1 MAGRFLVAVD
11 LQSHFRCNVVEV
23 GLVADIEILTRVG
36 NLVPDARFEVLDSHL
51 VEGCERRKLL
61 ESYVA
66 LNGGQAV
73 ALSILHHIEEWVF
86 LHRSIIHRLAHLGAA
101 SAI

>member
-1 MAGRFLVAVD
+1 MSVGV
-11 LQSHFRCNVVEV
+11 QSHFRCHVVEV
-23 GLVADIEILTRVG
+23 GLVADVEILTRVG
-36 NLVPDARFEVLDSHL
+36 NLVPDARLEVPDSHL
-51 VEGCERRKLL
+51 VEGGERGELL

-66 LNGGQAV
+66 LDGGQAA

-86 LHRSIIHRLAHLGAA
+86 LDRAIIHRHAHLGAA

>member
-1 MAGRFLVAVD
+1 MGRCSVCVD
-11 LQSHFRCNVVEV
+11 VQSHFRCHVVEV
-23 GLVADIEILTRVG
+23 GLVADVEILTRVG

-51 VEGCERRKLL
+51 VEGCERWELL
-61 ESYVA
+61 ESYVT
-66 LNGGQAV
+66 LDGGQAV